1 MHEISNT
8 SSLQQREREMA
19 GNQGRR
25 SSCVAGIWMGLIMI
39 LLVAQ
44 ALVAEAAVDDQTVNE
59 SPCVSA
65 CRKKCFACYF
75 SRCYV
80 LPWCFNKCK
89 AKCSGGVVSEA
100 AGKCAF
106 NCAKHKCSKFAPG
119 LPIYVT
125 PKPGYTI
132 DSTKLLHCMILM

>member
-1 MHEISNT
+1 
-8 SSLQQREREMA
+8 MA

-25 SSCVAGIWMGLIMI
+25 LSCVAGIWMGLIII

-44 ALVAEAAVDDQTVNE
+44 ALVAEAAADDQTVNE

-75 SRCYV
+75 RRCYV

-89 AKCSGGVVSEA
+89 AKCSARVVSEA
-100 AGKCAF
+100 INVPF
-106 NCAKHKCSKFAPG
+106 NCAKHKCSKFAPD
-119 LPIYVT
+119 LKEFEVCANSCNHDCNA
-125 PKPGYTI
+125 K
-132 DSTKLLHCMILM
+132 